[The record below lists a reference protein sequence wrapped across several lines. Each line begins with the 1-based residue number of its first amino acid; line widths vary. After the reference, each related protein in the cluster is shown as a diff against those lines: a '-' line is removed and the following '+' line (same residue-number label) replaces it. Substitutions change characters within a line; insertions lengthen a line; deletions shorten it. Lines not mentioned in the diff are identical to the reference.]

1 MEVKLHSLFASH
13 CDSMMLFAIYPDG
26 TGCVT
31 HNVNGQN
38 LTTGCGYTMDF
49 KYNVQYP
56 LSLLRNEWVYLRK
69 NCWKTSEER
78 YIINTA

>member
-1 MEVKLHSLFASH
+1 MEVKLHSLFAPQG
-13 CDSMMLFAIYPDG
+13 DTMILFAIRSDG

-31 HNVNGQN
+31 HNENGQN
-38 LTTGCGYTMDF
+38 LNTGCGYTMPF
-49 KYNVQYP
+49 EYNVRYP

-78 YIINTA
+78 CTIAT

>member
-1 MEVKLHSLFASH
+1 MEVKLHSLFAPQG
-13 CDSMMLFAIYPDG
+13 DTMILFAIHSDG

-31 HNVNGQN
+31 HNENGQN
-38 LTTGCGYTMDF
+38 LNTGCGYTMPF
-49 KYNVQYP
+49 EYNVRYP

-78 YIINTA
+78 CRITA

>member
-1 MEVKLHSLFASH
+1 MEVKLYSLFSPQG
-13 CDSMMLFAIYPDG
+13 DTMILFAIHSDG

-31 HNVNGQN
+31 HNENSEN
-38 LTTGCGYTMDF
+38 LTTGCGYTMPF
-49 KYNVQYP
+49 QYNVRYP

-78 YIINTA
+78 CRITT